1 MRYSLPILSSAAA
14 TKRPFITASTLTTSF
29 LISFMGSLISLA
41 PAQPQR
47 YQSVVVMRHGERM
60 DNFVESWLSKAA
72 RPWDPPLFDDG
83 HSRSFR
89 TGMELR
95 TQLGYPIHRVI
106 VSPFL
111 RCVETASEVASA
123 LCAIDE
129 NSDAV
134 SGTDVPIDPSK
145 IKASIE
151 YGLCEMFNNVAIRTP
166 PENKDQWGF
175 KLPEIQSKLQAG
187 TVDPEYE
194 PVFQKLPKW
203 GETSSDARAR
213 YERVI
218 HALADKYPS
227 ENLLL
232 ITHGEGLRATVSTF
246 LNGTK
251 IRKVE
256 YCAYVKLQ
264 RQVTPK
270 EDNTFTAGKFDV
282 VSHHGYL
289 LRNDDA

>member
-1 MRYSLPILSSAAA
+1 
-14 TKRPFITASTLTTSF
+14 
-29 LISFMGSLISLA
+29 MGSLISLA

-129 NSDAV
+129 NSDA
-134 SGTDVPIDPSK
+134 
-145 IKASIE
+145 ASIE